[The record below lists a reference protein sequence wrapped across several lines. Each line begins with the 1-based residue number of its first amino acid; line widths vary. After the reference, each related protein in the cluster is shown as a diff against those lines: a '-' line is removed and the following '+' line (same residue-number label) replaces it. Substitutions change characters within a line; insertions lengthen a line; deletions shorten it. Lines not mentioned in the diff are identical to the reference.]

1 MPGKDTNWGN
11 QDGGKMGGDYIIYDL
26 RFTIY
31 DLRFTIQCRLVKL

>member
-26 RFTIY
+26 RFTI
-31 DLRFTIQCRLVKL
+31 QCRLVNKNKIKIVL